1 MSLINQNKYNMK
13 KLLRLFPLLLL
24 CACVLTSCDSDD
36 DGDGDSISNPAEN
49 EYVINGHKFIDLGL
63 PSGLLWAD
71 CNVGAASPE
80 DSGYYYAWGETE
92 PKQDGDYSWEKYK
105 FNENNR
111 VSKYNTF
118 DAKVTLE
125 AMDDVATMK
134 WGKVCHIP
142 TVTEIM
148 ELKNN
153 CNWTWADSKGG
164 GYVVTGPNGKSIFL
178 PAAGAHCAR
187 STLSS
192 SEFDYKGIRGH
203 YWSSSLYS
211 DSYSYA
217 AQPLYFWDDVS
228 LICVGGGNFRFW
240 GYSIRPVARI

>member
-1 MSLINQNKYNMK
+1 
-13 KLLRLFPLLLL
+13 
-24 CACVLTSCDSDD
+24 
-36 DGDGDSISNPAEN
+36 
-49 EYVINGHKFIDLGL
+49 
-63 PSGLLWAD
+63 
-71 CNVGAASPE
+71 
-80 DSGYYYAWGETE
+80 
-92 PKQDGDYSWEKYK
+92 
-105 FNENNR
+105 
-111 VSKYNTF
+111 
-118 DAKVTLE
+118 
-125 AMDDVATMK
+125 
-134 WGKVCHIP
+134 
-142 TVTEIM
+142 M